1 MRESR
6 RSPAFLTLPLELH
19 LLIASHLA
27 FPSYLSIRLTH
38 PYLYHALAAPLH
50 PVPLRDLDLCAR
62 VAIRTYLAPYLTPRS
77 ETKPTENTLATAAK
91 SVVSTNQQE
100 SGNDGQT
107 HQRCALCG
115 QVYPVRLFKS
125 AASPACS
132 PQDLGP
138 IRRTA
143 SEEGSIGQETVER
156 SDGLADTR
164 RGEPGW
170 DVVELPQRVCC
181 WHVGRLTRVV
191 REDKHPVPVK
201 GEAVKNQD
209 AESVETGDAMAKRGT
224 RPLTWVSRIEQLC
237 MHCGAIQA
245 WRSCRCR
252 CQSCSLRPARTY
264 TRYAEHGWSCGG
276 FVFWR
281 DNEGKLW
288 VRETIVAAATDV
300 TSRRSTYVDKPVIF
314 E

>member
-1 MRESR
+1 MPAPTAPSQPSLYHEKNRTITTMRESR

-38 PYLYHALAAPLH
+38 PYLYHALAAPLR

-62 VAIRTYLAPYLTPRS
+62 VAVRTYLAPYLTPRS
-77 ETKPTENTLATAAK
+77 ETKPTENTLATTAK
-91 SVVSTNQQE
+91 SAVSTNQQE

-138 IRRTA
+138 IRRTPG
-143 SEEGSIGQETVER
+143 EEGSIGQETVER

-164 RGEPGW
+164 R
-170 DVVELPQRVCC
+170 
-181 WHVGRLTRVV
+181 V
-191 REDKHPVPVK
+191 REDKHPVAVK

-224 RPLTWVSRIEQLC
+224 RPLTW
-237 MHCGAIQA
+237 
-245 WRSCRCR
+245 
-252 CQSCSLRPARTY
+252 SCSLRPARTY